1 MRRSGF
7 TLIEVLIATAIFAV
21 ISAITFQG
29 IQSSIE
35 VKSRV
40 EGRAQEFVEM
50 QLLWTVLFQ
59 DFLNMTRRPIRV
71 EGDSEAY
78 PAFDLDPDD
87 AEDCAVSFTRA
98 GLERSVALPAGMQRL
113 SYCLKGDGLYRVV
126 WPVLDR
132 PSDVESQES
141 LLLEGVESFEVL
153 PVPEDFDPYV
163 EKTGSSTPAQSA
175 QSTRKKEELP
185 VAVRVVIEAGGQTFE
200 RWLPGGKEYK
210 LSSDDDG

>member
-1 MRRSGF
+1 MKRFGF

-35 VKSRV
+35 VKGRV
-40 EGRAQEFVEM
+40 EGRAREFVEM

-71 EGDSEAY
+71 EGDSEPY
-78 PAFDLDPDD
+78 PAFDLDPEDD
-87 AEDCAVSFTRA
+87 EDCAVSFTRA
-98 GLERSVALPAGMQRL
+98 GLKRSTALPAGMQRL

-132 PSDVESQES
+132 PSDVQSQES
-141 LLLEGVESFEVL
+141 LLLEGVASFDVF
-153 PVPEDFDPYV
+153 PVPENFDPTA
-163 EKTGSSTPAQSA
+163 EKEGSSSPTQVPIS
-175 QSTRKKEELP
+175 KKEELP
-185 VAVRVVIEAGGQTFE
+185 VAVRVVLEVEGQTFE
-200 RWLPGGKEYK
+200 RWLPGGEEYR
-210 LSSDDDG
+210 LSP

>member
-1 MRRSGF
+1 MKRFGF

-40 EGRAQEFVEM
+40 EDRAREFVEM

-71 EGDSEAY
+71 EGESESY

-87 AEDCAVSFTRA
+87 DEDCAVSFTRA
-98 GLERSVALPAGMQRL
+98 GLERSAALPAGMQRL
-113 SYCLKGDGLYRVV
+113 SYCLRGDGLYRLV

-132 PSDVESQES
+132 PSDAEYQES
-141 LLLEGVESFEVL
+141 LLLEDVANFEVF
-153 PVPEDFDPYV
+153 PVPEDFDPSD
-163 EKTGSSTPAQSA
+163 EKEAPSSPGQTVDAKRID
-175 QSTRKKEELP
+175 TRKKEELP

-200 RWLPGGKEYK
+200 RWLPGGEEYK
-210 LSSDDDG
+210 LE